1 LNAWFPGR
9 GTRSSSAQPYSDHGE
24 LVAVGEPLQ
33 KLMER
38 LYFLANH
45 LVVILLVASLVSAIL
60 GEPINASIIALMV
73 ILSVV

>member
-1 LNAWFPGR
+1 
-9 GTRSSSAQPYSDHGE
+9 